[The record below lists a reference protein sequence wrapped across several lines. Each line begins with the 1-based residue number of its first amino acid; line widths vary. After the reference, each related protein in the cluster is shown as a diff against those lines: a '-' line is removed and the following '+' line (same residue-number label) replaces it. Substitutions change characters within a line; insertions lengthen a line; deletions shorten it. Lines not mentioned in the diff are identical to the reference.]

1 MLLGTKICLGLFKK
15 WFKIK
20 CEKHFLEFDT
30 ASKENFE
37 TENPKDWTEGKYVIS
52 DVSLAVSMLFGANV
66 DRMTYY
72 DLVIRKEQTFLRNV
86 YKTEVLAELF
96 LKISF
101 YSTTYTIRQSILI
114 ESSKLKLKVFFGI
127 TALLRQFWGDF
138 WECWKSSNKIF
149 Q

>member
-1 MLLGTKICLGLFKK
+1 M
-15 WFKIK
+15 
-20 CEKHFLEFDT
+20 
-30 ASKENFE
+30 
-37 TENPKDWTEGKYVIS
+37 IS

-114 ESSKLKLKVFFGI
+114 ESSKLKLKGFFGI
-127 TALLRQFWGDF
+127 TALLRQF
-138 WECWKSSNKIF
+138 
-149 Q
+149 

>member
-1 MLLGTKICLGLFKK
+1 M
-15 WFKIK
+15 
-20 CEKHFLEFDT
+20 
-30 ASKENFE
+30 
-37 TENPKDWTEGKYVIS
+37 IS

-114 ESSKLKLKVFFGI
+114 ESSTLKLKFFWGI
-127 TALLRQFWGDF
+127 TALLRQF
-138 WECWKSSNKIF
+138 
-149 Q
+149 

>member
-1 MLLGTKICLGLFKK
+1 M
-15 WFKIK
+15 
-20 CEKHFLEFDT
+20 
-30 ASKENFE
+30 
-37 TENPKDWTEGKYVIS
+37 IS

-86 YKTEVLAELF
+86 YKTEVLAELL

-127 TALLRQFWGDF
+127 TALLRQF
-138 WECWKSSNKIF
+138 
-149 Q
+149 

>member
-1 MLLGTKICLGLFKK
+1 MRKTFSRIWHSVERKLWKRK
-15 WFKIK
+15 
-20 CEKHFLEFDT
+20 
-30 ASKENFE
+30 SKRL
-37 TENPKDWTEGKYVIS
+37 DRRKYVIS
-52 DVSLAVSMLFGANV
+52 DVPLAVSMLFGANV

-114 ESSKLKLKVFFGI
+114 ESSTLKLKFFWGI

-138 WECWKSSNKIF
+138 WECWKGSNKIF